1 MATVTGCTWR
11 RLSINR
17 RSIVFYSV
25 SNAAKNPV
33 LADNAVMREQE
44 IMAYDINI
52 ANYTAMLESM
62 PNDEWP
68 EHLVQYKEATLDLV
82 PDEFDDIVSQYQY
95 RDRIR
100 YLLKTE
106 KAERAKSFRVY
117 EALLAQLPDD
127 MRDSL
132 MADAVARAN
141 PQS

>member
-1 MATVTGCTWR
+1 M
-11 RLSINR
+11 
-17 RSIVFYSV
+17 FYSV
-25 SNAAKNPV
+25 SNTAKYPM

-52 ANYTAMLESM
+52 TNYTAMLASM
-62 PNDEWP
+62 PDGDWP

-127 MRDSL
+127 RRDSL